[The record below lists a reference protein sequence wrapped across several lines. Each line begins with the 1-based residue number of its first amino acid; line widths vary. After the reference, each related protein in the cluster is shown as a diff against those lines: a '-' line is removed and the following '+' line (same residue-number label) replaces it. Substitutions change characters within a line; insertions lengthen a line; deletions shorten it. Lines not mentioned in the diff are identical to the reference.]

1 MKTTLDQLLVQWKA
15 SSLPLTT
22 VREHYFPHIKTDKHL
37 RKLIAGGKVN
47 LPTYKHSP
55 SRLAKPWVRL
65 QDLANW
71 LDAQSSQV
79 A

>member
-15 SSLPLTT
+15 TSLPLAT

-37 RKLIAGGKVN
+37 RKLITSGKVN